1 VASGALSREE
11 ATRLLLDSID
21 AALPATNEAGSPLA
35 ANIRLRQTLQRLA
48 TDIFDAG
55 DRTEADTI
63 FADMVVPPD
72 EAAAIGELILSILP
86 VSGELISARDAYA
99 GFTAAIA
106 AARRGDEGEALREGA
121 WATLA
126 TLGAIPLI
134 GYLPRLGRGALK
146 AFRASKQLLKHGRSR
161 RRGRDAQGADSEDWI
176 NDTEI
181 ADKTVGHLDPLDPD
195 SFGFPYDSGRLVLD
209 QGSEPSCGIYCGA
222 MLLDTLGKRY
232 DIDEIKKLAEFS
244 EEWGTEMGNLAS
256 ALQRLG
262 IENARLEHFPSVKD
276 LARQLDD
283 DHPVIARVKLI
294 PNRRG
299 ESGYHGVV
307 VDRIRLKPES
317 EWEGAVFIRDP
328 AGGREYLSPL
338 REFEKK
344 FDGNAIVTKAEKQ

>member
-1 VASGALSREE
+1 
-11 ATRLLLDSID
+11 
-21 AALPATNEAGSPLA
+21 
-35 ANIRLRQTLQRLA
+35 
-48 TDIFDAG
+48 
-55 DRTEADTI
+55 
-63 FADMVVPPD
+63 
-72 EAAAIGELILSILP
+72 
-86 VSGELISARDAYA
+86 
-99 GFTAAIA
+99 
-106 AARRGDEGEALREGA
+106 
-121 WATLA
+121 
-126 TLGAIPLI
+126 
-134 GYLPRLGRGALK
+134 
-146 AFRASKQLLKHGRSR
+146 
-161 RRGRDAQGADSEDWI
+161 
-176 NDTEI
+176 
-181 ADKTVGHLDPLDPD
+181 
-195 SFGFPYDSGRLVLD
+195 
-209 QGSEPSCGIYCGA
+209 